1 MSDVTSLSVNS
12 LPALDGLARPPAA
25 VAVRFEG
32 QKRTRELTSR
42 GSASGS
48 LADAMWRP
56 MR

>member
-42 GSASGS
+42 GPLRVA
-48 LADAMWRP
+48 
-56 MR
+56 